1 MPRRTATNRF
11 RTWAIGASV
20 AGPRHQ
26 REGVRNHDAWG
37 AAHRASGAAIVVAD
51 GVGSARYAAEG
62 SRLACKATIAVFS
75 RLEPRVDLNQIPRS
89 ISREWLQRLPGERP
103 AEFATTLLFAIRFTT
118 GRLIV
123 GGVGDGLTA
132 VCSPELPDRCR
143 ILVRPG
149 GEFGET
155 FSISSRADTGNWRI
169 EEFDDAACTHRVI
182 LATDGVSNDLLEP
195 RIAAMTEWL
204 RNRFE
209 GKKSRIWRTGIRSLL
224 MNWPTPGS
232 SDDKTLAMLWR
243 AQGVPS

>member
-1 MPRRTATNRF
+1 MSRRTATSRA
-11 RTWAIGASV
+11 RTWFVGASV
-20 AGPRHQ
+20 AGPRHL

-37 AAHRASGAAIVVAD
+37 AAHRASGTAIVVAD
-51 GVGSARYAAEG
+51 GVGSARYAAQG
-62 SRLACKATIAVFS
+62 SRLACKAAIAVFS
-75 RLEPRVDLNQIPRS
+75 RLEPSVDHDEISRS
-89 ISREWLQRLPGERP
+89 ISREWLSRLRGEKP

-132 VCSPELPDRCR
+132 VCSPEIPDRCR
-143 ILVRPG
+143 VLVRPG

-155 FSISSRADTGNWRI
+155 FSISSRAGTGNWRI
-169 EEFDDAACTHRVI
+169 DEFDDAACDHHVL
-182 LATDGVSNDLLEP
+182 LATDGVSNDLLEH

-204 RNRFE
+204 RTQFE
-209 GKKSRIWRTGIRSLL
+209 GKKARVWRTGIRRLL

-243 AQGVPS
+243 TKGVPS